1 MPAIITKKIAWGSVI
16 KFFPYLLDDSTQA
29 FGVRGK
35 VLRTNDVSTGL
46 TETAKSSWQNSFKNL
61 KMEITDEIRKK
72 CRNSSAK
79 KKTYRPKQILW
90 LASIFSARFRLY
102 HDWSIFLKDDVCS
115 AEFQTRIIGRKLF
128 DHNWQTNEPVKFKY
142 STMQPLKTL
151 KPFELT
157 WPLWI

>member
-1 MPAIITKKIAWGSVI
+1 MI
-16 KFFPYLLDDSTQA
+16 KLFRYLLDDSTQA

-46 TETAKSSWQNSFKNL
+46 AETAKSSWQNSFKNF

-72 CRNSSAK
+72 CRNSSAKK

-115 AEFQTRIIGRKLF
+115 AEFQTRIIGRKLCN
-128 DHNWQTNEPVKFKY
+128 HNWQTNEPVKFKY

>member
-1 MPAIITKKIAWGSVI
+1 MI
-16 KFFPYLLDDSTQA
+16 KFFRYLLDDSTQA

-46 TETAKSSWQNSFKNL
+46 TETAKSSWQNSFKNF

-72 CRNSSAK
+72 CRNSSAN
-79 KKTYRPKQILW
+79 KKTFRPKQILW

-102 HDWSIFLKDDVCS
+102 HDWSIFLKDDECS

-128 DHNWQTNEPVKFKY
+128 NHNWQTNEPVKFKY
-142 STMQPLKTL
+142 STMQPMKTL